1 MFVANEGQQISME
14 DFTFRLTAREQKML
28 EKSWA
33 IPFLERIFPAIDEE
47 PFSVLYS
54 DNASRPNTPVNVLMG
69 ALILKEFF
77 GQSDDDIR
85 ESLMF
90 DIRYQVALHTTSF
103 PEQPLS
109 DRSLGRLRTRCTTY
123 EEETGIDLIHDCVI
137 SLSRE
142 IAEILVTTG
151 LIGRKAKDASRQDFP
166 SSPFFL
172 TFGH

>member
-77 GQSDDDIR
+77 GQSDDDIKH
-85 ESLMF
+85 
-90 DIRYQVALHTTSF
+90 Q
-103 PEQPLS
+103 
-109 DRSLGRLRTRCTTY
+109 
-123 EEETGIDLIHDCVI
+123 
-137 SLSRE
+137 
-142 IAEILVTTG
+142 G
-151 LIGRKAKDASRQDFP
+151 LPYIII
-166 SSPFFL
+166 
-172 TFGH
+172 